1 VLDLSLSDFGPIPDL
16 VPIQNISGLPQG
28 LHGFAMACLAAEARE
43 ASGCARWRDGP
54 ARRSIQHVRS
64 GRGSPHVQHMKRREF
79 ISLIGSAAA
88 WPFAAGAQSV
98 ERARRI
104 GVLANF
110 AESDAETQAMIG
122 VLQQRLAELGWSVSR
137 NLQIEARWSGGD
149 PGRLPARAAELL
161 ALKPDV
167 LIGTNTPAVA
177 ALRQV
182 TEAVPIVFVNAN
194 DPIRLGFVQSLAR
207 PGGNITGFINW
218 GSTIGGKWLELL
230 TEIVPGLEHVAL
242 TFNPRT
248 YTGQQTQSIE
258 AAAPALRVG
267 LTSVAFRDGSEI
279 ERALAEFSQTPNR
292 GLLVLPDSS
301 TVLHR
306 DLIVGL
312 AARHRIPAIYPS
324 ARSSRAAGFLTTE
337 RIRRSSTGRPPST
350 STGFSREPSPLT
362 CRCRR
367 RPGMRP

>member
-1 VLDLSLSDFGPIPDL
+1 
-16 VPIQNISGLPQG
+16 
-28 LHGFAMACLAAEARE
+28 
-43 ASGCARWRDGP
+43 
-54 ARRSIQHVRS
+54 
-64 GRGSPHVQHMKRREF
+64 MKRREF

-194 DPIRLGFVQSLAR
+194 DPIRLGFVKSLAR
-207 PGGNITGFINW
+207 PGGNITGFISW

-312 AARHRIPAIYPS
+312 AARHRIPAIYPFRAFITSGGLAYYGTNTAQQYRS
-324 ARSSRAAGFLTTE
+324 AAE
-337 RIRRSSTGRPPST
+337 YVDRILKGAKPADLPVQAPTRYELVINLNTAKALGVTIPDNLLSLAD
-350 STGFSREPSPLT
+350 EVIE
-362 CRCRR
+362 
-367 RPGMRP
+367 

>member
-1 VLDLSLSDFGPIPDL
+1 
-16 VPIQNISGLPQG
+16 
-28 LHGFAMACLAAEARE
+28 
-43 ASGCARWRDGP
+43 
-54 ARRSIQHVRS
+54 
-64 GRGSPHVQHMKRREF
+64 MKRRQF
-79 ISLIGSAAA
+79 ITLLGSAAT
-88 WPFAAGAQSV
+88 WPLAARAQQA
-98 ERARRI
+98 ERVRRI
-104 GVLANF
+104 AVLANF
-110 AESDAETQAMIG
+110 AENDADTQAMIG
-122 VLQQRLAELGWSVSR
+122 VLQQRLSELGWSVSR

-207 PGGNITGFINW
+207 PGGNITGFISW

-312 AARHRIPAIYPS
+312 AARHRIPAIYPFRAFITSGGLAYYGTNTAQQYRS
-324 ARSSRAAGFLTTE
+324 AAEYVDRILKGAKPADLPVQAPTRYELVINLNTAKTLGLTVPDRVLARADE
-337 RIRRSSTGRPPST
+337 VI
-350 STGFSREPSPLT
+350 E
-362 CRCRR
+362 
-367 RPGMRP
+367 

>member
-1 VLDLSLSDFGPIPDL
+1 MI
-16 VPIQNISGLPQG
+16 
-28 LHGFAMACLAAEARE
+28 
-43 ASGCARWRDGP
+43 
-54 ARRSIQHVRS
+54 ARRQ
-64 GRGSPHVQHMKRREF
+64 F
-79 ISLIGSAAA
+79 ITLFGSAAT
-88 WPFAAGAQSV
+88 WPLAARAQQAEPV
-98 ERARRI
+98 RRI

-110 AESDAETQAMIG
+110 AENDADTQAMIG
-122 VLQQRLAELGWSVSR
+122 VLQQRLSELGWNVSR

-207 PGGNITGFINW
+207 PGGNITGFISW

-279 ERALAEFSQTPNR
+279 ERALAEFSQTANR

-312 AARHRIPAIYPS
+312 AARHRIPAIYPFRAFITSGGLAYYGTNTAQQYRS
-324 ARSSRAAGFLTTE
+324 AAEYVDRILKGAKPADLPVQAPTRYELVINLNTAKTLGLTVPDSVLARADE
-337 RIRRSSTGRPPST
+337 VI
-350 STGFSREPSPLT
+350 E
-362 CRCRR
+362 
-367 RPGMRP
+367 

>member
-1 VLDLSLSDFGPIPDL
+1 
-16 VPIQNISGLPQG
+16 
-28 LHGFAMACLAAEARE
+28 MR
-43 ASGCARWRDGP
+43 
-54 ARRSIQHVRS
+54 
-64 GRGSPHVQHMKRREF
+64 RREF
-79 ISLIGSAAA
+79 ITMIAGAAA
-88 WPFAAGAQSV
+88 WPIAARAQQA
-98 ERARRI
+98 ERVRRI
-104 GVLANF
+104 GVLANSS
-110 AESDAETQAMIG
+110 EGDADMQAMIG
-122 VLQQRLAELGWSVSR
+122 VLQQRLAELGWSVGR

-194 DPIRLGFVQSLAR
+194 DPIRLGFVKSLAR
-207 PGGNITGFINW
+207 PGGNITGFISW

-312 AARHRIPAIYPS
+312 AARHRIPAIYPFRAFITSGGLAYYGTNTAQQYRS
-324 ARSSRAAGFLTTE
+324 AAEYVDRILRGAKPADLPVQAPTRYETVINLKTAKALGLEVPPTLLARADE
-337 RIRRSSTGRPPST
+337 VI
-350 STGFSREPSPLT
+350 E
-362 CRCRR
+362 
-367 RPGMRP
+367 

>member
-1 VLDLSLSDFGPIPDL
+1 MI
-16 VPIQNISGLPQG
+16 
-28 LHGFAMACLAAEARE
+28 
-43 ASGCARWRDGP
+43 
-54 ARRSIQHVRS
+54 ARRQ
-64 GRGSPHVQHMKRREF
+64 F
-79 ISLIGSAAA
+79 ITLFGSAAT
-88 WPFAAGAQSV
+88 WPLAARAQQA
-98 ERARRI
+98 ERVRRI

-110 AESDAETQAMIG
+110 SEGDADMQTMIG
-122 VLQQRLAELGWSVSR
+122 LLQQRLAELGWSVGR

-149 PGRLPARAAELL
+149 PGRLPARATELL

-182 TEAVPIVFVNAN
+182 TEAIPIVFVNAN

-207 PGGNITGFINW
+207 PGGNITGFISW

-267 LTSVAFRDGSEI
+267 LTSLPYRDGSEI
-279 ERALAEFSQTPNR
+279 ERALAEFSQTANR

-301 TVLHR
+301 NVLHR

-312 AARHRIPAIYPS
+312 AARHRIPAIYPFRPFITSGGLAYYGTNTAQQYRS
-324 ARSSRAAGFLTTE
+324 AAKYVDRILRGAKPADLPVQAPTRYETVINLQTARALGLE
-337 RIRRSSTGRPPST
+337 VPPT
-350 STGFSREPSPLT
+350 LLARADEVIE
-362 CRCRR
+362 
-367 RPGMRP
+367 

>member
-1 VLDLSLSDFGPIPDL
+1 MS
-16 VPIQNISGLPQG
+16 N
-28 LHGFAMACLAAEARE
+28 
-43 ASGCARWRDGP
+43 
-54 ARRSIQHVRS
+54 
-64 GRGSPHVQHMKRREF
+64 MKRREF

-88 WPFAAGAQSV
+88 WPFAAGAQSA
-98 ERARRI
+98 ERVRRI

-110 AESDAETQAMIG
+110 AESDADTQAMIG
-122 VLQQRLAELGWSVSR
+122 VLQQRLSELGWNVSR

-194 DPIRLGFVQSLAR
+194 DPIRLGFVKSLAR
-207 PGGNITGFINW
+207 PGGNITGFISW

-279 ERALAEFSQTPNR
+279 ERALAEFSKTPNR

-312 AARHRIPAIYPS
+312 AARHRIPAIYPFRAFITSGGLAYYGTNTAQQYRS
-324 ARSSRAAGFLTTE
+324 AAEYVDRILKGAKPADLPVQAPTKYELVINLKTAKALGLDVPPMLLARADE
-337 RIRRSSTGRPPST
+337 VI
-350 STGFSREPSPLT
+350 E
-362 CRCRR
+362 
-367 RPGMRP
+367 

>member
-1 VLDLSLSDFGPIPDL
+1 MADIRRRDFIKLLSG
-16 VPIQNISGLPQG
+16 
-28 LHGFAMACLAAEARE
+28 A
-43 ASGCARWRDGP
+43 
-54 ARRSIQHVRS
+54 
-64 GRGSPHVQHMKRREF
+64 
-79 ISLIGSAAA
+79 AAA
-88 WPFAAGAQSV
+88 WPLAARAQSAEHV
-98 ERARRI
+98 RRI

-122 VLQQRLAELGWSVSR
+122 VLQRRLSELGWNVGR
-137 NLQIEARWSGGD
+137 NLEIESRWSGGD

-161 ALKPDV
+161 ALRPDI

-182 TEAVPIVFVNAN
+182 TETVPIVFVNAN

-207 PGGNITGFINW
+207 PGGNVTGFISW

-230 TEIVPGLEHVAL
+230 TEIVPGLEQVAL

-267 LTSVAFRDGSEI
+267 LTSVAYRDGTEI

-292 GLLVLPDSS
+292 GLLVLPDS
-301 TVLHR
+301 TNVLHR

-312 AARHRIPAIYPS
+312 AARHRIPAIYPFRPFITIGGLAYYGTNTAQQYRS
-324 ARSSRAAGFLTTE
+324 AAEYVDRIFKGAKPADLPVQAPTRYETVINLKTAKALGLAIPESFLLRVDE
-337 RIRRSSTGRPPST
+337 VI
-350 STGFSREPSPLT
+350 E
-362 CRCRR
+362 
-367 RPGMRP
+367 

>member
-1 VLDLSLSDFGPIPDL
+1 
-16 VPIQNISGLPQG
+16 
-28 LHGFAMACLAAEARE
+28 
-43 ASGCARWRDGP
+43 
-54 ARRSIQHVRS
+54 
-64 GRGSPHVQHMKRREF
+64 MKRRQF
-79 ISLIGSAAA
+79 ITLLGSAAT
-88 WPFAAGAQSV
+88 WPLAARAQQA
-98 ERARRI
+98 ERVRRI
-104 GVLANF
+104 AVLANF
-110 AESDAETQAMIG
+110 AENDADTQAMIG
-122 VLQQRLAELGWSVSR
+122 VLQQRLSELGWSVSR

-207 PGGNITGFINW
+207 PGGNITGFISW

-279 ERALAEFSQTPNR
+279 ERALAEFSKTPNR

-312 AARHRIPAIYPS
+312 AARHRIPAIYPFRAFITSGGLAYYGTNTAQQYRS
-324 ARSSRAAGFLTTE
+324 AAEYVDRILKGAKPADLPVQAPTRYELVINLNTAKTLGLTVPDRVLARADE
-337 RIRRSSTGRPPST
+337 VI
-350 STGFSREPSPLT
+350 E
-362 CRCRR
+362 
-367 RPGMRP
+367 

>member
-1 VLDLSLSDFGPIPDL
+1 MIG
-16 VPIQNISGLPQG
+16 
-28 LHGFAMACLAAEARE
+28 
-43 ASGCARWRDGP
+43 
-54 ARRSIQHVRS
+54 
-64 GRGSPHVQHMKRREF
+64 RREF
-79 ISLIGSAAA
+79 MTLLGAAA
-88 WPFAAGAQSV
+88 ATWPLAAGAQSA

-110 AESDAETQAMIG
+110 AESDADTQAMIG
-122 VLQQRLAELGWSVSR
+122 VLQLRLSELGWSLGR
-137 NLQIEARWSGGD
+137 NLEIEARWSGGD
-149 PGRLPARAAELL
+149 PGRLPARAADLL

-167 LIGTNTPAVA
+167 LIGTNTPSVA

-182 TEAVPIVFVNAN
+182 TETLPIVFVNAN
-194 DPIRLGFVQSLAR
+194 DPVRLGFVQSLAR
-207 PGGNITGFINW
+207 PGGNITGFISW

-230 TEIVPGLEHVAL
+230 TEIVHGLEHVAL

-267 LTSVAFRDGSEI
+267 LTSIAYSDGSEI

-301 TVLHR
+301 NVLHR

-312 AARHRIPAIYPS
+312 AARHRIPAIYPFRPFITSGGLAYYGTNTAQQYRS
-324 ARSSRAAGFLTTE
+324 AAEYVDRIFKGAKPADLPVQAPTKYELVINLRTANALGLTVAPTLLARADE
-337 RIRRSSTGRPPST
+337 VI
-350 STGFSREPSPLT
+350 E
-362 CRCRR
+362 
-367 RPGMRP
+367 

>member
-1 VLDLSLSDFGPIPDL
+1 
-16 VPIQNISGLPQG
+16 
-28 LHGFAMACLAAEARE
+28 
-43 ASGCARWRDGP
+43 
-54 ARRSIQHVRS
+54 
-64 GRGSPHVQHMKRREF
+64 MKRREF
-79 ISLIGSAAA
+79 ITRL
-88 WPFAAGAQSV
+88 AGAALTWPLAARAQPA
-98 ERARRI
+98 ERVRRI

-110 AESDAETQAMIG
+110 AEGDAETQANIG
-122 VLQQRLAELGWSVSR
+122 VLQQRLSELGWSVGR
-137 NLQIEARWSGGD
+137 RLQIEARWSGGD

-167 LIGTNTPAVA
+167 LMGTNTPAVA

-182 TEAVPIVFVNAN
+182 TEVVPIVFVNAN

-207 PGGNITGFINW
+207 PGGNITGFISW

-242 TFNPRT
+242 LFSPRT

-258 AAAPALRVG
+258 AAAPALRVR
-267 LTSVAFRDGSEI
+267 LTSVAFGDGSEI
-279 ERALAEFSQTPNR
+279 ERALADFSQTPNR

-312 AARHRIPAIYPS
+312 AARHHIPAIYPFRPFS
-324 ARSSRAAGFLTTE
+324 ASGGLAYYGTNTAQQYRSAAEYVDRILRGATPADLPVQAPTKYELVINVKTAKALGLEVPPTVLARADE
-337 RIRRSSTGRPPST
+337 VI
-350 STGFSREPSPLT
+350 E
-362 CRCRR
+362 
-367 RPGMRP
+367 

>member
-1 VLDLSLSDFGPIPDL
+1 MI
-16 VPIQNISGLPQG
+16 
-28 LHGFAMACLAAEARE
+28 
-43 ASGCARWRDGP
+43 
-54 ARRSIQHVRS
+54 ARRQ
-64 GRGSPHVQHMKRREF
+64 F
-79 ISLIGSAAA
+79 ITLFGSAAT
-88 WPFAAGAQSV
+88 WPLAARAQQAEPV
-98 ERARRI
+98 RRI

-110 AESDAETQAMIG
+110 AENDADTQAMIG
-122 VLQQRLAELGWSVSR
+122 VLQQRLSELGWSVSR

-207 PGGNITGFINW
+207 PGGNITGFISW

-279 ERALAEFSQTPNR
+279 ERALAEFSQTANR

-312 AARHRIPAIYPS
+312 AARHRIPAIYPFRAFITSGGLAYYGTNTAQQYRS
-324 ARSSRAAGFLTTE
+324 AAEYVDRILKGAKPADLPVQAPTRYELVINLNTAKTLGLTVPDRVLARADE
-337 RIRRSSTGRPPST
+337 VI
-350 STGFSREPSPLT
+350 E
-362 CRCRR
+362 
-367 RPGMRP
+367 

>member
-1 VLDLSLSDFGPIPDL
+1 
-16 VPIQNISGLPQG
+16 
-28 LHGFAMACLAAEARE
+28 
-43 ASGCARWRDGP
+43 
-54 ARRSIQHVRS
+54 
-64 GRGSPHVQHMKRREF
+64 
-79 ISLIGSAAA
+79 
-88 WPFAAGAQSV
+88 
-98 ERARRI
+98 
-104 GVLANF
+104 
-110 AESDAETQAMIG
+110 
-122 VLQQRLAELGWSVSR
+122 LQQRLSELGWSVSR

-207 PGGNITGFINW
+207 PGGNITGFISW

-312 AARHRIPAIYPS
+312 AARHRIPAIYPFRAFITSGGLAYYGTNTAQQYRS
-324 ARSSRAAGFLTTE
+324 AAEYVDRILKGAKPADLPVQAPTRYELVINLNTAKTLGLTVPDRVLARADE
-337 RIRRSSTGRPPST
+337 VI
-350 STGFSREPSPLT
+350 E
-362 CRCRR
+362 
-367 RPGMRP
+367 

>member
-1 VLDLSLSDFGPIPDL
+1 
-16 VPIQNISGLPQG
+16 
-28 LHGFAMACLAAEARE
+28 
-43 ASGCARWRDGP
+43 
-54 ARRSIQHVRS
+54 
-64 GRGSPHVQHMKRREF
+64 MKRRQF
-79 ISLIGSAAA
+79 ITLLGSAAT
-88 WPFAAGAQSV
+88 WPLAARAQQA
-98 ERARRI
+98 ERVRRI
-104 GVLANF
+104 AVLANF
-110 AESDAETQAMIG
+110 AENDADTQAMIG
-122 VLQQRLAELGWSVSR
+122 ILQQRLSELGWSVSR

-207 PGGNITGFINW
+207 PGGNITGFISW

-312 AARHRIPAIYPS
+312 AARHRIPAIYPFRAFITSGGLAYYGTNTAQQYRS
-324 ARSSRAAGFLTTE
+324 AAEYVDRILKGAKPADLPVQAPTRYELVINLNTAKTLGLTVPDRVLARADE
-337 RIRRSSTGRPPST
+337 VI
-350 STGFSREPSPLT
+350 E
-362 CRCRR
+362 
-367 RPGMRP
+367 

>member
-1 VLDLSLSDFGPIPDL
+1 
-16 VPIQNISGLPQG
+16 
-28 LHGFAMACLAAEARE
+28 
-43 ASGCARWRDGP
+43 
-54 ARRSIQHVRS
+54 
-64 GRGSPHVQHMKRREF
+64 MKRRQF
-79 ISLIGSAAA
+79 ITLLGSAAT
-88 WPFAAGAQSV
+88 WPLAARAQQA
-98 ERARRI
+98 ERVRRI
-104 GVLANF
+104 AVLANF
-110 AESDAETQAMIG
+110 AESDADTQAMIG
-122 VLQQRLAELGWSVSR
+122 VLQQRLSELGWSVSR

-207 PGGNITGFINW
+207 PGGNITGFISW

-279 ERALAEFSQTPNR
+279 ERALAEFSQTANR

-312 AARHRIPAIYPS
+312 AARHRIPAIYPFRAFITSGGLAYYGTNTAQQYRS
-324 ARSSRAAGFLTTE
+324 AAEYVDRILKGAKPADLPVQAPTRYELVINLNTAKTLGLTVPDSVLARADE
-337 RIRRSSTGRPPST
+337 VI
-350 STGFSREPSPLT
+350 E
-362 CRCRR
+362 
-367 RPGMRP
+367 